1 MDDGLDEGDGSREG
15 DKQKILDKGGK
26 PAGYPVVL
34 WEVGYERKIFKSIE
48 VSEVF
53 KKNESKKKKMKM
65 LCIEMEE
72 AVNETD

>member
-1 MDDGLDEGDGSREG
+1 M
-15 DKQKILDKGGK
+15 
-26 PAGYPVVL
+26 VL

-53 KKNESKKKKMKM
+53 KKNESKKKKNE
-65 LCIEMEE
+65 IEMEE

>member
-1 MDDGLDEGDGSREG
+1 M
-15 DKQKILDKGGK
+15 
-26 PAGYPVVL
+26 VL

-53 KKNESKKKKMKM
+53 KKNESKKKKKMKM

>member
-1 MDDGLDEGDGSREG
+1 M
-15 DKQKILDKGGK
+15 
-26 PAGYPVVL
+26 VL